1 MINKYHQYEN
11 IILPIP
17 FHMVTLYDFFKKVT
31 NVLSYDFVEIDAT

>member
-11 IILPIP
+11 IILSISL
-17 FHMVTLYDFFKKVT
+17 HMVHLYDFSKKVT